1 MLRVHEPGQVEAACR
16 DDDQMSPNGERTYL
30 PVPSPRSE
38 PSGRDRGSV
47 SERAAER
54 GGNKEVPI
62 ATLRYAGNKPV
73 CSQGCQDLLRFF
85 E

>member
-16 DDDQMSPNGERTYL
+16 DDDQMSPNGEWTYL

-54 GGNKEVPI
+54 GGNPEVSI
-62 ATLRYAGNKPV
+62 ATLRPTRNQSL
-73 CSQGCQDLLRFF
+73 CSQRCQDLLRFF